1 MREDPALPPTGTE
14 PADAAPAASAVE
26 RRARALLVLL
36 AALLLGAAGY
46 LLHARGVFEST
57 QTLVLVTDDAE
68 GVVVGM
74 DLTFSGFPIGR
85 VRRIKLAPD
94 GAVRIVVDVARR
106 DAHWL
111 REGSV
116 FTMERGL
123 VGGTRLR
130 AYTGVLEGPLLP
142 DGAERR
148 VLRGDAL
155 ADLPRAINTA
165 RELLEQLRAMSDADA
180 PLNASLRE
188 LRALL
193 AKANGEAGVL
203 GVVMGSDADRSRV
216 TAALDDTRRLL
227 QQATAAAQRVEALV
241 QRTDGVVQRTDERVL
256 GPQGLADEVQATVLQ
271 ARELLVGLR
280 GTLQRVDAVLVEA
293 HGIAANTRAATVD
306 LDALRAEVE
315 ATLQR
320 VDGMIVDI
328 QRHWPFARES
338 EVRLP

>member
-1 MREDPALPPTGTE
+1 MRDDPALPPTGTE
-14 PADAAPAASAVE
+14 PADATPAAPAVE

-46 LLHARGVFEST
+46 LLYARGVFEST

-68 GVVVGM
+68 GVTVGM

-85 VRRIKLAPD
+85 VRRIELAPD

-116 FTMERGL
+116 FTMERGI

-155 ADLPRAINTA
+155 ADLPRAVNTA
-165 RELLEQLRAMSDADA
+165 RELLEQLRAMTDNDA
-180 PLNASLRE
+180 PLNVSLRE

-203 GVVMGSDADRSRV
+203 GVVMGSDADRARV

-241 QRTDGVVQRTDERVL
+241 QRADERVL
-256 GPQGLADEVQATVLQ
+256 GPQGLADEVQATVQQ

-293 HGIAANTRAATVD
+293 HGIAANTRAATTD

-328 QRHWPFARES
+328 QRRWPFVRES